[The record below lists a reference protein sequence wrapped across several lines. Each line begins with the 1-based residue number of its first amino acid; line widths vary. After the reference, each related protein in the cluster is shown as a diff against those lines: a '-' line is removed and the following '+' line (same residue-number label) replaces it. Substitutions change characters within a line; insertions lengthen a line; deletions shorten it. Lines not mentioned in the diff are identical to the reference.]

1 MDQKSYIQRQKNFRK
16 KVRGIRTMIWFHL
29 MKYYSGGLSA
39 SQLELFFEPEKF
51 QHLEPVDQKPR
62 LWDRYEH
69 GEASPRPE
77 RVEMVALK
85 YPETAIWFHHPIWNI
100 FNFDSRSA
108 IETDRIILGLAPEVS
123 RHFLHLAE
131 RSSFELRFVK
141 RIFYKNSEIFEL
153 LTKLSKKYP
162 LDTLT
167 VFILFLNEAV
177 DMSYSG
183 YFFNLKICSL
193 TVLEQ
198 VFNLPQ
204 LQLLPPTVK
213 EFFEAY
219 VHAIP
224 CKHVVFIDEVELIG
238 KSLCHLGKRDDH
250 FSYTRAYEMFLS
262 LTNNDVV

>member
-1 MDQKSYIQRQKNFRK
+1 MDQKSYIQRQKKFRK
-16 KVRGIRTMIWFHL
+16 KVKGIRTIIWFHL
-29 MKYYSGGLSA
+29 MQYYSGSLSA
-39 SQLELFFEPEKF
+39 AQLELFFEPEKF
-51 QHLEPVDQKPR
+51 QHLESADQKPR
-62 LWDRYEH
+62 LWERYER

-85 YPETAIWFHHPIWNI
+85 YPETTVWFNHPLWNI
-100 FNFDSRSA
+100 FSFDSRSA
-108 IETDRIILGLAPEVS
+108 IETNRIILSLAPEVS
-123 RHFLHLAE
+123 HHFLQLAE

-162 LDTLT
+162 LDALT

-177 DMSYSG
+177 DMGYSG
-183 YFFNLKICSL
+183 YFLYLKICSL
-193 TVLEQ
+193 TVLDQ
-198 VFNLPQ
+198 VFSLPQ

-224 CKHVVFIDEVELIG
+224 CKHVVFVDEVDLIE
-238 KSLCHLGKRDDH
+238 KSLRHLGKRDDH
-250 FSYTRAYEMFLS
+250 FSYTHAYQIFIQ
-262 LTNNDVV
+262 LTNNDFI